1 MLLLREVK
9 KIMCTRGQMFT
20 SLPQET
26 QALKVAVMKCRSE
39 DTLQVIIFVS
49 KIFAVDSKALP
60 QNKP

>member
-1 MLLLREVK
+1 
-9 KIMCTRGQMFT
+9 MCTRGQMFA

-39 DTLQVIIFVS
+39 DTLQVTIFVS
-49 KIFAVDSKALP
+49 KIFAIDSKALP